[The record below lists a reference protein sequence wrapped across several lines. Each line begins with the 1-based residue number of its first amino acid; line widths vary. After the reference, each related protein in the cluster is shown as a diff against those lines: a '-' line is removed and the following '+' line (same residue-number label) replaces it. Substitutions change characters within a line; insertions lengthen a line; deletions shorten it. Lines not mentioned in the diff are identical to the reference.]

1 VAIDY
6 KNKYLYINSLKKEI
20 IVTENELYKK
30 WGILISPMPIINFTD
45 TTKCT
50 WVVSY
55 IKRNKKADSVGI
67 KLWDK
72 LQTVDNISIEHFS
85 LLVGKNLLNKAKK
98 LTFQGEEGSVKMLK
112 E

>member
-1 VAIDY
+1 MAIDY
-6 KNKYLYINSLKKEI
+6 KNKYLYINSQKKEI

-30 WGILISPMPIINFTD
+30 WGILISPMPITNFTD
-45 TTKCT
+45 TTKCK

-55 IKRNKKADSVGI
+55 IKRDKKADSVGV

-72 LQTVDNISIEHFS
+72 LQTIDNISTEHFS
-85 LLVGKNLLNKAKK
+85 LLVGKNLLNKAQK
-98 LTFQGEEGSVKMLK
+98 LTFQGEDGSVKKLT